1 MSRYSEIELIDRSY
15 RYQYLAKILL
25 RYSVEG
31 EVSRRG
37 DHYAFNFNSDQTSFD
52 QIIMVSWTLKVTT

>member
-25 RYSVEG
+25 RYTVEG

-37 DHYAFNFNSDQTSFD
+37 DHYAFNFNLDQTSFD
-52 QIIMVSWTLKVTT
+52 QIIMVS

>member
-1 MSRYSEIELIDRSY
+1 VSRYSEIELIDRSN

-37 DHYAFNFNSDQTSFD
+37 DHYAFNFNLDQTSFD
-52 QIIMVSWTLKVTT
+52 QIIMVSSTLKLKT